1 MTQLA
6 AGMYISMVDQHLLL
20 VTAELSLRLMSEV
33 WLRIISHQ
41 MSLCSIVIRFIVS
54 TNIIIQRA
62 LSIRVMERIRTTL
75 TWVSCIIST
84 EITISL
90 QLLLNAVSS
99 LNTALVQPIQVVLRY
114 VSATQ
119 EALMPTL
126 L

>member
-1 MTQLA
+1 MTHLA

-33 WLRIISHQ
+33 WLRIISRQ
-41 MSLCSIVIRFIVS
+41 MSLCSIAIRFIVS
-54 TNIIIQRA
+54 INIIIQRA
-62 LSIRVMERIRTTL
+62 LFIRVMERIQTTL

-84 EITISL
+84 EIIISL

-99 LNTALVQPIQVVLRY
+99 LNTASVQPIQVVLRY